1 MFDELGYSIF
11 EMILDEGSLKVKK
24 EYKFKDYLKQY
35 KKDRLISQF
44 ASIPMYNNFEN
55 TDELNFK
62 VIKSKNMKKAEIIDL
77 LYFYKELL
85 IDLQL
90 KNSGD
95 EYFKLLKTIVKN
107 NGYIEIDISK
117 VNSIDD
123 SFNYL
128 FDMMSLYELTK
139 FSLIFM
145 EYNLN
150 DEKLI
155 YHIPNDIFNIIKS
168 KINSKQILNYRQ
180 KIKKVKDLLY
190 FCINVYGVIS
200 LQEIVDLYYNRYK
213 QIDKDEF
220 KKLLI
225 VSGIVYKEIM
235 DVSYI
240 DEELVIFFSIEF
252 DNENEAF
259 DFYNSRKGN
268 YIVFGNNEIIGLK
281 NNDFIHKSKYYM
293 QLKEYLIVNFTDIN
307 MKEIDEMLINNY
319 INIAQVNLHEA
330 RISLSKIID
339 DNFEYEDIIQKNKIL
354 KLIDNI
360 RLSYPSW
367 KLKGKIIDK

>member
-168 KINSKQILNYRQ
+168 KINSKQIYH
-180 KIKKVKDLLY
+180 
-190 FCINVYGVIS
+190 
-200 LQEIVDLYYNRYK
+200 
-213 QIDKDEF
+213 
-220 KKLLI
+220 
-225 VSGIVYKEIM
+225 
-235 DVSYI
+235 
-240 DEELVIFFSIEF
+240 LV
-252 DNENEAF
+252 
-259 DFYNSRKGN
+259 
-268 YIVFGNNEIIGLK
+268 NEII
-281 NNDFIHKSKYYM
+281 
-293 QLKEYLIVNFTDIN
+293 
-307 MKEIDEMLINNY
+307 
-319 INIAQVNLHEA
+319 
-330 RISLSKIID
+330 
-339 DNFEYEDIIQKNKIL
+339 
-354 KLIDNI
+354 
-360 RLSYPSW
+360 
-367 KLKGKIIDK
+367 DKK